1 MFDPSQN
8 QSAVSTPPLSPDVP
22 PFGDEPFRFN
32 RALIAVPIAGI
43 IAIMFTLGR
52 YRPLDETSI
61 SWYGLIPAFASA
73 LLISHIQK
81 KVKRGEDV
89 RSYFPFTT
97 WLAFVPM
104 IFAVFVL
111 LNGALDHST
120 AERHHAVVTQKI
132 KNSGR
137 SPSYYLEFDSWRPNK
152 TIEKLHVSSDVYWRF
167 NVGDPAIV
175 EVHRGVFE
183 IPWVSGIS
191 KPKDDSLE

>member
-137 SPSYYLEFDSWRPNK
+137 SPSYYLESTLGAQTKRLRNSTSPPTSIGDSTLAILQSLRC
-152 TIEKLHVSSDVYWRF
+152 IEEFSRY
-167 NVGDPAIV
+167 
-175 EVHRGVFE
+175 RG
-183 IPWVSGIS
+183 
-191 KPKDDSLE
+191 